1 MVNTLRENVLLSS
14 AASREKRQPLPV
26 LRILNPVSF
35 KWG

>member
-14 AASREKRQPLPV
+14 AASREKRQPPTV
-26 LRILNPVSF
+26 VSILNPDSF